1 VRTEQVL
8 GFYGIFSVCLRVTL
22 NPAHASLQ
30 IMMRYLLA
38 FLLGA
43 LTVTG
48 FVVAT
53 GARAGGLV
61 VLGFLT
67 ATALYGV
74 VTFLIGPQCLMRFLL
89 LVAGEPERPRP
100 TPRIRTVAR
109 RSEVEQEVVSALVL
123 QGVSRRA
130 ALKATADAALRAP
143 QEFEQLFKTAIGC
156 LT

>member
-1 VRTEQVL
+1 M
-8 GFYGIFSVCLRVTL
+8 LR
-22 NPAHASLQ
+22 S
-30 IMMRYLLA
+30 LLA

-74 VTFLIGPQCLMRFLL
+74 VTFLIGSRRLIRFLSL
-89 LVAGEPERPRP
+89 IAGKPARQRPRL
-100 TPRIRTVAR
+100 RIRNVAR
-109 RSEVEQEVVSALVL
+109 RPEVEQEVVSALVL
-123 QGVSRRA
+123 QGASRRA
-130 ALKATADAALRAP
+130 ASKATADAALRAP
-143 QEFEQLFKTAIGC
+143 QEFEQLFKTAISLLG
-156 LT
+156 